1 MTQQTTHRILSRTR
15 VWAGLWVQAMV
26 GTGRH
31 VFLEGYVLP
40 HPLRLL
46 EELIMFPNN
55 LMHEVWVVR
64 GL

>member
-1 MTQQTTHRILSRTR
+1 M
-15 VWAGLWVQAMV
+15 WAGLWVQAMV